1 MSLDKIP
8 KNIKITSSLNIG
20 DSYLGYTIDSGNVI
34 LVTVTVKE
42 DILKAEEFYKKCFE
56 NEIESLLYFN
66 QHDSKLLLSIC
77 ISQYLIMFDILKLSN
92 DDITNMIFK
101 SLDYYNI
108 VIEEVFDEKMMF
120 LLQADGLDNN
130 YVDINFW
137 KKWYKIYNRNK
148 IINDIMK

>member
-77 ISQYLIMFDILKLSN
+77 ISQYLIMFDTLKSSN

-101 SLDYYNI
+101 SLNYYNI
-108 VIEEVFDEKMMF
+108 IIEEVFDEKMMF
-120 LLQADGLDNN
+120 LLQADGFDNN